1 MAGDFQGGGGVQFI
15 GTQRKPSELIFV
27 ALIFVTAILSMSVA
41 LHKINVPI
49 YHVHASETQA
59 KKIT

>member
-1 MAGDFQGGGGVQFI
+1 MAGDFQGGEGGTILLELRESPQ
-15 GTQRKPSELIFV
+15 LIFV
-27 ALIFVTAILSMSVA
+27 ALIFVTAILSMSMA

-49 YHVHASETQA
+49 YHVYASETQT